1 MQVTT
6 TIRRWPGPQP
16 RFLLHCVHRDGCGG
30 RWRGG
35 GNCWRLAATRHL
47 PPIACQPRLR
57 PALHGP
63 PPLSRA
69 PPLRHRH
76 LATLSKGCAEGGA
89 EAVAPNQG
97 DGAKPHSTV
106 CQRAGAPSCKSVQ
119 APGPLGRARRHRL
132 ASRILS
138 EVLAL
143 SAGGSLKP
151 EGGRTRECVLFI
163 GTPSVTLALS
173 RRVVARGWMP
183 CWALLYIK
191 KRLKLIT
198 SPIPTFSLP
207 HPTLPSFP
215 PSPRTSAFLSSSKF
229 RSLIICSLTA
239 SRPLAL
245 SLSSRPLA
253 LCSLDLS
260 PSRSLALSRYL
271 FIRVI
276 ICVVASDW
284 RKLPLRF

>member
-1 MQVTT
+1 MARAPASILAALRAQGRLRRALEGWRQLLEAGCDQAPSTDSLSTT
-6 TIRRWPGPQP
+6 PSSCAAWTASIVSRAAFEASAPGNAFKGLRRRRCRSGGAKP
-16 RFLLHCVHRDGCGG
+16 G
-30 RWRGG
+30 RWRQTSQHCVSA
-35 GNCWRLAATRHL
+35 CW
-47 PPIACQPRLR
+47 
-57 PALHGP
+57 GP
-63 PPLSRA
+63 KLQECPSSGAVGEGA
-69 PPLRHRH
+69 PPSPRVSNPFR
-76 LATLSKGCAEGGA
+76 S
-89 EAVAPNQG
+89 P
-97 DGAKPHSTV
+97 
-106 CQRAGAPSCKSVQ
+106 
-119 APGPLGRARRHRL
+119 
-132 ASRILS
+132 
-138 EVLAL
+138 AL

-173 RRVVARGWMP
+173 RRVVARGWML